1 MEQFYAAARDADYI
15 IYNSTIGGELSS
27 LGELID
33 KNGLLRDFRAV
44 QNGNV
49 WCTEKNLFQETTQ
62 FGLMISDI
70 RRMLTEEDP
79 DGLRF
84 LYRLQ

>member
-1 MEQFYAAARDADYI
+1 M
-15 IYNSTIGGELSS
+15 
-27 LGELID
+27 
-33 KNGLLRDFRAV
+33 